1 MNIQVAIL
9 MGSESD
15 LGAMKVAKETL
26 DSLKIE
32 SELRILSAHRTPK
45 ETAAF
50 VEESEKKGVKVFIC
64 GAGAAA
70 HLAGAVVAHTVRPV
84 IGVPLA
90 ATSLGGLDALL
101 STVQMPSGVPVAT
114 MAVGG
119 AQNAALYAAAML
131 ALSDADLEARLR
143 RRKSEMRDK
152 VLAADAKLQSGS
164 TGT

>member
-1 MNIQVAIL
+1 VSIQVAIL

-15 LGAMKVAKETL
+15 LSVMKTAKETL
-26 DSLKIE
+26 DALQIE

-70 HLAGAVVAHTVRPV
+70 HLAGAVVAHTIRPV

-90 ATSLGGLDALL
+90 ATSLGGFDALL
-101 STVQMPSGVPVAT
+101 ATVQMPSGVPVAT

-119 AQNAALYAAAML
+119 AQNAALYAAAIL
-131 ALSDADLEARLR
+131 ALSDAELDARLR
-143 RRKSEMRDK
+143 KRKVEMRDK
-152 VLAADAKLQSGS
+152 VLATDAKLRS
-164 TGT
+164 TAA